1 ANCSERLMSFCAF
14 TSSARVGVTDCG
26 LGFFFTTGATVSGK
40 AFGEGVEATVL
51 GAVCLAGTEMDGG
64 VLN

>member
-1 ANCSERLMSFCAF
+1 ERLMSFCAF
-14 TSSARVGVTDCG
+14 TSSVRVGVTDCG
-26 LGFFFTTGATVSGK
+26 LGIFFTTGATVSGK

-64 VLN
+64 VSN

>member
-1 ANCSERLMSFCAF
+1 M
-14 TSSARVGVTDCG
+14 GVTDCG
-26 LGFFFTTGATVSGK
+26 LGIFFTTGATVSGK

>member
-1 ANCSERLMSFCAF
+1 M
-14 TSSARVGVTDCG
+14 GVTDCG

-40 AFGEGVEATVL
+40 AFGEGVEVTVL

-64 VLN
+64 VLNGGGRPHARHREPAYC